1 MTFFQAI
8 NTCINK
14 YIIFEGRAKRTEYW
28 YWRLF
33 QVSLARISDRLDVF
47 YFNGYEHTLNF
58 GPFQLL
64 IGPLAIIVLFL
75 TYIPTISVSVRR
87 LHDIN
92 KSGWWLL
99 ISLTGIGIFILIYW
113 HLLPSDKA
121 HKKNNYRE
129 IR

>member
-8 NTCINK
+8 NTCIHK
-14 YIIFEGRAKRTEYW
+14 YIIFEGRARRAEYW

-47 YFNGYEHTLNF
+47 YFNGYEHTFNF

-121 HKKNNYRE
+121 HKKN
-129 IR
+129 

>member
-8 NTCINK
+8 NTCFSK
-14 YIIFEGRAKRTEYW
+14 YIIFDGKAKRAEYW

-33 QVSLARISDRLDVF
+33 QVSLARISDRLDIF
-47 YFNGYEHTLNF
+47 YFNGYEHALNF
-58 GPFQLL
+58 GPFQIL
-64 IGPLAIIVLFL
+64 IGPLAVLVLFL
-75 TYIPTISVSVRR
+75 TYIPTIAVSVRR

-113 HLLPSDKA
+113 HLLPSSNK
-121 HKKNNYRE
+121 HKE
-129 IR
+129 

>member
-14 YIIFEGRAKRTEYW
+14 YIIFEGRATRAEYW

-75 TYIPTISVSVRR
+75 TYIPTIAVSVRR

-113 HLLPSDKA
+113 HLLPSGKA
-121 HKKNNYRE
+121 QKKN
-129 IR
+129 